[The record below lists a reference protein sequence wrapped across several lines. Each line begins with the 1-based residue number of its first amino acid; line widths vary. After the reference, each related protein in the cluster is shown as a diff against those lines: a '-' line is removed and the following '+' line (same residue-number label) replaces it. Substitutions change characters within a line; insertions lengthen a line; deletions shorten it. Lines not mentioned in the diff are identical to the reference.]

1 MRIPHNHRV
10 PALALTSPP
19 RGDARQAQAAF
30 SLIEVL
36 VGLGLVAVLFVSM
49 YVGFTSGFGVVQL
62 SRENQRATQ
71 ILLEKMETLRLYSWD
86 QITTAGFIP
95 PTFTAPFYATNNT
108 GMGMIYTGLVT
119 IASSPMTE
127 SYSNDVKLITVQV
140 GWVSGKAS
148 RSRTMNTFVPR
159 YGLQNYIY

>member
-1 MRIPHNHRV
+1 MHSTALLNAANRAAAGHGNGR
-10 PALALTSPP
+10 PA
-19 RGDARQAQAAF
+19 RAAF

-36 VGLGLVAVLFVSM
+36 VGLGLVAILFVSM

-86 QITTAGFIP
+86 QITTSGFIP
-95 PTFTAPFYATNNT
+95 STFTAPFYATNNT
-108 GMGMIYTGLVT
+108 GIGMTYTGLVT
-119 IASSPMTE
+119 IASAPMTE
-127 SYSNDVKLITVQV
+127 SYSNDIRLITVQV
-140 GWVSGKAS
+140 GWISGTAS
-148 RSRTMNTFVPR
+148 RTRTMNTFVSR